1 MVAKERTFQLSI
13 CVCALLFLCAC
24 AKPEEPTTPEA
35 PAELT
40 QPLLPAAESP
50 AIDPGLKPPAATPI
64 EVQEAVNRL
73 YKNVV
78 AVDANQFVVGDFN
91 GDGSQDLAVIVK
103 PVMSKLSEINSE
115 VANWILEDP
124 QNIPLP
130 DPTKATQP
138 LPPDPPPVHVEM
150 ADTLIAVLH
159 GVGQN
164 GWRSPEAIQTYLLKN
179 AAGKGMQQQEAKTY
193 FDQMRQT
200 KTFPRLKGDVIRQ
213 TLDGK
218 SGFLYYTGAKYVWY
232 RAG

>member
-1 MVAKERTFQLSI
+1 MVAKERMFLLSM
-13 CVCALLFLCAC
+13 CVCTLLFLCAC
-24 AKPEEPTTPEA
+24 AKPEEQTTPEA

-50 AIDPGLKPPAATPI
+50 AIDPGLKLPAAKPA
-64 EVQEAVNRL
+64 EVQEAINRI

-78 AVDANQFVVGDFN
+78 AVDTGQFVVGDFN

-103 PVMSKLSEINSE
+103 PLMSKLDEINSE

-124 QNIPLP
+124 QNIPLL
-130 DPTKATQP
+130 DPTKKVQQY
-138 LPPDPPPVHVEM
+138 PPPPPPVRVDM
-150 ADTLIAVLH
+150 ADTLIAILH
-159 GVGQN
+159 GAGQS
-164 GWRSPEAIQTYLLKN
+164 GWRAPEAIQTYLLKN
-179 AAGKGMQQQEAKTY
+179 AAGKGLQQQAADTY
-193 FDQMRQT
+193 YNQMRQT

-218 SGFLYYTGAKYVWY
+218 PGFLYYTGAKYVWY